1 MTHVGLHEGV
11 RSALEQQPDH
21 VHEASGRGGNER
33 GPPILEEG
41 QGGRKARARPQRG
54 GGGGG
59 GCVRSSGASLLMR
72 PAQSASAPCILG
84 WVQRRVEHIYKWVR
98 TLSWASRSAPPSM
111 RARAAPI
118 RL

>member
-54 GGGGG
+54 GGGGRG
-59 GCVRSSGASLLMR
+59 LRPLQRGVPAYAPRAERQCSL
-72 PAQSASAPCILG
+72 
-84 WVQRRVEHIYKWVR
+84 Y
-98 TLSWASRSAPPSM
+98 
-111 RARAAPI
+111 I
-118 RL
+118 RLGAEAGGTYI